1 MNSIYRHPQSL
12 KKRVVIALI
21 ISTII
26 IVTYKMILNSKNG
39 ISYTKLFLFINS
51 LIINDLAL
59 R

>member
-1 MNSIYRHPQSL
+1 M

-21 ISTII
+21 VSTFI
-26 IVTYKMILNSKNG
+26 IVTYKMISNSKNG